1 MNLPNFIC
9 PGAARSATTALY
21 YLLIQHPQIFLPAIK
36 ETRFFTQDF
45 EKGLPWYEQKHYANV
60 KDEIAI
66 GDISPVY
73 LVDDRCPK
81 RIHDALGTDIKL
93 IFMLRN
99 PVERA
104 YSHFCMLQSH
114 NFEELPF
121 EEAIAIDEDDR
132 IEKSL
137 KHYHHKY
144 GFQYLKESSY
154 SHWIQSYLE
163 HFKKEQMKFVIFEE
177 FTTDTK
183 PHLSEILEFLEI
195 NGNHV
200 FEYDVYKN
208 PKTVSG
214 SSKINQVFYGNALLK
229 KTRDFIQSKTS
240 WKTQS
245 LLKKLKNKFL
255 SDRNSKNESM
265 NEATRDQLYNYF
277 EDEIRRLEP
286 LIGKDLSLWKRPEA

>member
-1 MNLPNFIC
+1 M
-9 PGAARSATTALY
+9 
-21 YLLIQHPQIFLPAIK
+21 PAIK

-81 RIHDALGTDIKL
+81 RINDALGADIKL
-93 IFMLRN
+93 VFMLRN

-114 NFEELPF
+114 NFEDLPF
-121 EEAIAIDEDDR
+121 EEAIAISEDDR

-137 KHYHHKY
+137 KHYHHRY

-154 SHWIQSYLE
+154 SHWIESYLKHFEKE
-163 HFKKEQMKFVIFEE
+163 HMKFVIFEE
-177 FTTDTK
+177 FTADTK
-183 PHLSEILEFLEI
+183 AHLPEILEFLEI
-195 NGNHV
+195 SGSHV

-214 SSKINQVFYGNALLK
+214 SSKMNQVFYGNALLK
-229 KTRDFIQSKTS
+229 KTRDLIQSKTS

-255 SDRNSKNESM
+255 SENNSKTAPMNES
-265 NEATRDQLYNYF
+265 TSDQLYNYF
-277 EDEIRRLEP
+277 EDEIERLEP
-286 LIGKDLSLWKRPEA
+286 LIGKDLALWKRT